1 MKQIVVKVVTAVVV
15 FVLVFAA
22 LQRLLVPKYA
32 SFAPEG
38 NLIRE
43 YYNST
48 RDHDVII
55 LGDCEV
61 YANISPIALWEN
73 FGITSFI
80 RGSPQ
85 QLVWHSYYLLEDT
98 LRHAREMPRLV
109 VFNVMTMQYAEP
121 QYEPFNRLTL
131 DGMRLSPT
139 KIRAVRASM
148 MEDEGLLSY
157 IFPFFRFKDNWRYV
171 SSEDFRYFFRNPQVS
186 INGFMIRSDVQPVT
200 FIPDPLRRASYQFG
214 EKPLYYLQRI
224 VELTREHDIE
234 LMLIKAPVLFP
245 HWADGWDE
253 QIVRFAQENDLLYI
267 NFLEYIDEIGLDF
280 SLHTFNAGLHL
291 NVFGAELMADHLG
304 QIITDN
310 FNLPDRR
317 NSPETAAH
325 WEQLAEQYYSLI
337 EIQQQEIYETGRIQS
352 FLIGN

>member
-1 MKQIVVKVVTAVVV
+1 MKQTIIKVITAIVAFT
-15 FVLVFAA
+15 LVFAA

-32 SFAPEG
+32 SFAQEG

-43 YYNST
+43 YYSSARN
-48 RDHDVII
+48 HDIII

-73 FGITSFI
+73 FGLTTFI

-98 LRHAREMPRLV
+98 LRHARETPSLV
-109 VFNVMTMQYAEP
+109 IFNVMAMQYAEP

-139 KIRAVRASM
+139 KIRAIQSSM
-148 MEDEGLLSY
+148 MEEEDMLSY
-157 IFPFFRFKDNWRYV
+157 IFPFFRFKDNWRYIGL
-171 SSEDFRYFFRNPQVS
+171 EDFRFFFRNPQVS
-186 INGFMIRSDVQPVT
+186 VNGFMIRSDVMPVT
-200 FIPDPLRRASYQFG
+200 FIPDPIRRASYEFG
-214 EKPLYYLQRI
+214 EKPMYYLQRI
-224 VELTREHDIE
+224 VDLTREHDIE

-245 HWADGWDE
+245 HWATGWDE
-253 QIVRFAQENDLLYI
+253 QIVQFAEENDLLYF

-291 NVFGAELMADHLG
+291 NVFGAELMANHLG
-304 QIITDN
+304 QLITDN

-317 NSPETAAH
+317 NDPEIVAY
-325 WEQLAEQYYSLI
+325 WEILSGQYHGLI
-337 EIQQQEIYETGRIQS
+337 AIQQQEIAETGAIQTI
-352 FLIGN
+352 LIP